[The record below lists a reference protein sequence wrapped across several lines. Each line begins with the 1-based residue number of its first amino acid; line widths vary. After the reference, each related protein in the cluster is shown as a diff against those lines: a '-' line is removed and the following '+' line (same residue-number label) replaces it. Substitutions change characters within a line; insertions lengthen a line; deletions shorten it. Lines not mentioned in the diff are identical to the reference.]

1 MLDLVEAA
9 KERMPRQGLPALM
22 GPEHALVNSS
32 VQRSIAWRYKSRYAT
47 EFVEGALLGTGGFGT
62 VYMATNRLDR
72 VTYAVKKI
80 HVILSS
86 HVLLLKILREASLLA
101 KISHPHIVSYKTA
114 WTEPCTSEGVV
125 EVDGSTCSGSE
136 GLEDWEDGAVI
147 EEVDD
152 ADEWSAEGTST
163 SRVSGQYEGRFWQES
178 YGGEEDQQQQEIN
191 GEASV
196 VFANGN
202 TYSKSSFKFSNNA
215 GSLGNGKKSSSS
227 SFGRADQ
234 AGRHQLETRRTQ
246 KAHSCILFIQMEL
259 CSSTLRQWLDERNQ
273 SAAGVEARP
282 SFHIFRQLLLAT
294 AYLHDQ
300 GIIHRD
306 IKPRNV
312 FVNSRQEV
320 KLGDFGLAKEMI
332 ASSPTASPNTPSEII
347 AKATF
352 PPYGSIQDTSGVG
365 TSAYAAPEQLCKG
378 GSVDEKTD
386 IYSLGIVMWELY
398 TQTRTEME
406 RVEGISSLR
415 QGMPEVRQ
423 PMEAVQAGL
432 GELVR
437 LLTSNNPEDR
447 PTAASMLEQQFSE
460 KDLDLLDSGRE
471 AKALRDQVA
480 LQAKQIAAQGNLI
493 CEQERELAVLRALLA
508 RREDKNKK
516 P

>member
-1 MLDLVEAA
+1 M
-9 KERMPRQGLPALM
+9 
-22 GPEHALVNSS
+22 
-32 VQRSIAWRYKSRYAT
+32 
-47 EFVEGALLGTGGFGT
+47 
-62 VYMATNRLDR
+62 
-72 VTYAVKKI
+72 
-80 HVILSS
+80 
-86 HVLLLKILREASLLA
+86 
-101 KISHPHIVSYKTA
+101 
-114 WTEPCTSEGVV
+114 V

-147 EEVDD
+147 EEVND
-152 ADEWSAEGTST
+152 ADEWSAEGA
-163 SRVSGQYEGRFWQES
+163 SRVSEQYEGRFWQES
-178 YGGEEDQQQQEIN
+178 YGGEQHEQQQETN

-202 TYSKSSFKFSNNA
+202 TFSKSSFKFSNNA
-215 GSLGNGKKSSSS
+215 GSFRDQKSSSS

-234 AGRHQLETRRTQ
+234 ALKQQLAARRRQ
-246 KAHSCILFIQMEL
+246 EAAGGPGHSCILFIQMEL

-273 SAAGVEARP
+273 STAGVEARP

-312 FVNSRQEV
+312 FINTRQEV

-332 ASSPTASPNTPSEII
+332 VSSPTASPNTPAEII

-352 PPYGSIQDTSGVG
+352 PPYGSVQDTSGVG

-386 IYSLGIVMWELY
+386 IYSLGIVLWELY

-406 RVEGISSLR
+406 RVEGISCLR
-415 QGMPEVRQ
+415 QGKPEVMQ
-423 PMEAVQAGL
+423 PMDEVQAGL
-432 GELVR
+432 GELVSH
-437 LLTSNNPEDR
+437 LTSNNPEDR

-460 KDLDLLDSGRE
+460 KDLVLLDSGRE

-508 RREDKNKK
+508 RREDKKKK

>member
-1 MLDLVEAA
+1 
-9 KERMPRQGLPALM
+9 
-22 GPEHALVNSS
+22 
-32 VQRSIAWRYKSRYAT
+32 
-47 EFVEGALLGTGGFGT
+47 
-62 VYMATNRLDR
+62 
-72 VTYAVKKI
+72 
-80 HVILSS
+80 
-86 HVLLLKILREASLLA
+86 
-101 KISHPHIVSYKTA
+101 
-114 WTEPCTSEGVV
+114 VV

-136 GLEDWEDGAVI
+136 SLEEWEDGAVI
-147 EEVDD
+147 EEVND
-152 ADEWSAEGTST
+152 ADEWSAEGS
-163 SRVSGQYEGRFWQES
+163 SRVSGQYRGRFWQES
-178 YGGEEDQQQQEIN
+178 YGGEQQKQQEETN
-191 GEASV
+191 GETSV
-196 VFANGN
+196 IFANGN
-202 TYSKSSFKFSNNA
+202 TFSKSNFKYSNNT
-215 GSLGNGKKSSSS
+215 GSFGDQKSSLS
-227 SFGRADQ
+227 SFGRADL
-234 AGRHQLETRRTQ
+234 AAETHLLAAKSRRET
-246 KAHSCILFIQMEL
+246 ATVGHSCILFIQMEL

-273 SAAGVEARP
+273 SAAGIEARP

-332 ASSPTASPNTPSEII
+332 ASSPTASPNTPAEII

-352 PPYGSIQDTSGVG
+352 PPFGSVQDTSGVG

-386 IYSLGIVMWELY
+386 IYSLGIVLWELY

-415 QGMPEVRQ
+415 QGKAEVRQ
-423 PMEAVQAGL
+423 PMEEVQAGL

-460 KDLDLLDSGRE
+460 KDLFLLDSGRE

-480 LQAKQIAAQGNLI
+480 LQAKQIYAQGNLI
-493 CEQERELAVLRALLA
+493 CEQEKELAVLRALLA
-508 RREDKNKK
+508 RREDKKKK

>member
-1 MLDLVEAA
+1 MIVIPL
-9 KERMPRQGLPALM
+9 
-22 GPEHALVNSS
+22 SS
-32 VQRSIAWRYKSRYAT
+32 S
-47 EFVEGALLGTGGFGT
+47 FD
-62 VYMATNRLDR
+62 RLDR

-80 HVILSS
+80 HIILSS

-114 WTEPCTSEGVV
+114 WTEPCSTSGGVA
-125 EVDGSTCSGSE
+125 EVNGSTCSGSE

-147 EEVDD
+147 EEVND
-152 ADEWSAEGTST
+152 ADEWSAEGPSG
-163 SRVSGQYEGRFWQES
+163 VSEQYEGRFWEES
-178 YGGEEDQQQQEIN
+178 YGEEQHKQQQETN

-202 TYSKSSFKFSNNA
+202 TFSKSSFKFSNNM
-215 GSLGNGKKSSSS
+215 GSFGDQNSSSS
-227 SFGRADQ
+227 VFSRADQ
-234 AGRHQLETRRTQ
+234 AEKQQLAARRRPE
-246 KAHSCILFIQMEL
+246 AFGGHSCILFIQMEL

-332 ASSPTASPNTPSEII
+332 VGSPTASPNTPAEII

-352 PPYGSIQDTSGVG
+352 PPYGPVQDTSGVG

-386 IYSLGIVMWELY
+386 IYSLGIVLWELY

-406 RVEGISSLR
+406 RVEGISCLR
-415 QGMPEVRQ
+415 QGKSEVVQ
-423 PMEAVQAGL
+423 PMEEVQAGL

-437 LLTSNNPEDR
+437 HLTSNDPEDR

-460 KDLDLLDSGRE
+460 KDLVLLDSGRE
-471 AKALRDQVA
+471 AKVLRDQVFS
-480 LQAKQIAAQGNLI
+480 
-493 CEQERELAVLRALLA
+493 C
-508 RREDKNKK
+508 
-516 P
+516 